1 MGNTLLIVPPG
12 VRPESS
18 IGVALDIAR
27 REGGSLVAV
36 IVLDPT
42 ETARI
47 AATLDSAFMG
57 ERVSD
62 RVAEVLAHEQRCR
75 ADTLL
80 QVIGE
85 KAREAGID
93 FVPLV
98 EEGDPGQVCSR
109 IVPKHHVA
117 SAVLAVE
124 RRSWLARF
132 LSRSA
137 KIKLPAVAGC
147 EVNVVEEDE
156 PGKPES

>member
-12 VRPESS
+12 VRPEASVD
-18 IGVALDIAR
+18 VALCTAR
-27 REGGSLVAV
+27 RAGGSLIAV
-36 IVLDPT
+36 VVLDPS

-62 RVAEVLAHEQRCR
+62 RVAEVLAHEQRTR
-75 ADTLL
+75 AETLL
-80 QVIGE
+80 QLIGD
-85 KAREAGID
+85 KARDAGIG

-98 EEGDPGQVCSR
+98 EEGDPSQVCSR
-109 IVPKHHVA
+109 IVSTHQVA

-137 KIKLPAVAGC
+137 KLKLPAVAGC
-147 EVNVVEEDE
+147 EVKVVEEDE
-156 PGKPES
+156 PAKTGR